1 MNKRIKLFQSIHF
14 KIALVFV
21 LLLVV
26 TLEVIGAYFVGQLEE
41 QNVQSFEDSIQLQ
54 AYVMNQLSTAL
65 VDKNST
71 QANQTIKDVLSNVNN
86 NNISEIQ
93 VVDNR
98 GVIRGTSNVNDQD
111 AVGHRSTVPEV
122 KTGIYQNRKL
132 DRISYDARNRSFYIA
147 ITPLSNPTAESNA
160 TVGVVYVR
168 ANMEDVFSGIQ
179 KIVQIFLAASL
190 TAAVLGTVIA
200 ILISRA
206 ITKPIDDMKKQAI
219 RMARGDYSG
228 QVRIYGNDELGQLA
242 VAVNN
247 LSVRVEEAQEASEAE
262 RRRLDSV
269 LSYMTDGVLA
279 TDRRGNVVIINDTA
293 QDYLDKSEED
303 TIGRSILDVLDI
315 SEDYTLRDL
324 LEKQQEI
331 ILDMSDKGNKDLIL
345 HAYFSL
351 IQRETGFISGLVC
364 VLHDVTEQEKNEREQ
379 QQFVSNVSHE
389 LRTPLT
395 SLRSYIEALN
405 DGAWKDPSIAPKFLK
420 VTQNETDRMIRMIND
435 LLSLSR
441 IDRGTAKL
449 NLEYVN
455 LNEFLAYI
463 INRFDM
469 MIHSDEEN
477 AAGSGAPQKHYVIKR
492 NFTSQDIWQEI
503 DTDKMTQVIDNL
515 MNNAIKYSP
524 DGGTI
529 TVRLF
534 RSREHVLISIADQ
547 GLGIPGADLAKVFDR
562 FYRVDKARSRQQGG
576 TGLGLA
582 ISKEIVEAH
591 RGRIWVNSTE
601 GRGSTFYISLPYEAY
616 DPGGDWDDETV

>member
-492 NFTSQDIWQEI
+492 SFTSQDIWQEI

-547 GLGIPGADLAKVFDR
+547 GLGIPRADLAKVFDR

>member
-547 GLGIPGADLAKVFDR
+547 GLGIPRADLAKVFDR

-601 GRGSTFYISLPYEAY
+601 GKGSTFYISLPYEAY

>member
-147 ITPLSNPTAESNA
+147 ITPLLNPTAESNA

-547 GLGIPGADLAKVFDR
+547 GLGIPRADLAKVFDR

>member
-477 AAGSGAPQKHYVIKR
+477 AACSGAPQKHYVIKR

-547 GLGIPGADLAKVFDR
+547 GLGIPRADLAKVFDR

>member
-26 TLEVIGAYFVGQLEE
+26 TLEVIGAYFVGQLQE
-41 QNVQSFEDSIQLQ
+41 QNISTFEDSIQLES
-54 AYVMNQLSTAL
+54 YVTSQLSTAL
-65 VDKNST
+65 VNKDTT
-71 QANQTIKDVLSNVNN
+71 QANQTIKDIIANVNKS
-86 NNISEIQ
+86 NISEIQ
-93 VVDNR
+93 VIDNR
-98 GVIRGTSNVNDQD
+98 GIIRGTSNVNDQD
-111 AVGHRSTVPEV
+111 AVGRRSTDQDV
-122 KTGIYQNRKL
+122 KKGIYNNRKL
-132 DRISYDARNRSFYIA
+132 ERISQDNRNQNYYVS

-168 ANMEDVFSGIQ
+168 ANMEPVFDNIT

-190 TAAVLGTVIA
+190 VAAVMGTLIA

-269 LSYMTDGVLA
+269 LSYMTDGVIA

-293 QDYLDKSEED
+293 QDYLGKTEEE
-303 TIGRSILDVLDI
+303 TIGRSILDVLAI

-331 ILDMSDKGNKDLIL
+331 ILDMSDRSDKDLIL

-405 DGAWKDPSIAPKFLK
+405 DGAWKDPKIAPKFLK
-420 VTQNETDRMIRMIND
+420 VTQEETERMIRMIND

-449 NLEYVN
+449 DLEYVN
-455 LNEFLAYI
+455 LNEFLVYI

-469 MIHSDEEN
+469 MIHSDEEH
-477 AAGSGAPQKHYVIKR
+477 AEDSGAPKKHYVIKR
-492 NFTSQDIWQEI
+492 DLTKQDIWLEI
-503 DTDKMTQVIDNL
+503 DTDKMTQVIDNI

-547 GLGIPGADLAKVFDR
+547 GLGIPRADLAKVFDR
-562 FYRVDKARSRQQGG
+562 FYRVDKARSRKQGG

-582 ISKEIVEAH
+582 ISKEVVEAH
-591 RGRIWVNSTE
+591 HGRIWVNSTE
-601 GRGSTFYISLPYEAY
+601 GKGSTFYISLPYQPY

>member
-111 AVGHRSTVPEV
+111 TVGHRSTVPEV

-547 GLGIPGADLAKVFDR
+547 GLGIPRADLAKVFDR

>member
-262 RRRLDSV
+262 HRRLDSV

-524 DGGTI
+524 DGGMI

-547 GLGIPGADLAKVFDR
+547 GLGIPRADLAKVFDR

>member
-463 INRFDM
+463 INRFNM

-547 GLGIPGADLAKVFDR
+547 GLGIPRADLAKVFDR

-601 GRGSTFYISLPYEAY
+601 GKGSTFYISLPYEAY

>member
-1 MNKRIKLFQSIHF
+1 
-14 KIALVFV
+14 
-21 LLLVV
+21 
-26 TLEVIGAYFVGQLEE
+26 
-41 QNVQSFEDSIQLQ
+41 
-54 AYVMNQLSTAL
+54 
-65 VDKNST
+65 
-71 QANQTIKDVLSNVNN
+71 
-86 NNISEIQ
+86 
-93 VVDNR
+93 
-98 GVIRGTSNVNDQD
+98 
-111 AVGHRSTVPEV
+111 
-122 KTGIYQNRKL
+122 
-132 DRISYDARNRSFYIA
+132 
-147 ITPLSNPTAESNA
+147 
-160 TVGVVYVR
+160 
-168 ANMEDVFSGIQ
+168 
-179 KIVQIFLAASL
+179 
-190 TAAVLGTVIA
+190 
-200 ILISRA
+200 
-206 ITKPIDDMKKQAI
+206 MKKQAI

-547 GLGIPGADLAKVFDR
+547 GLGIPRADLAKVFDR

>member
-21 LLLVV
+21 LLLVA

>member
-228 QVRIYGNDELGQLA
+228 QARIYGNDELGQLA

-547 GLGIPGADLAKVFDR
+547 GLGIPRADLAKVFDR